1 MVSEGSV
8 AVNRYVAVVRRWFWV
23 GWTGVRSK
31 GKGRL
36 RVSGLKA
43 ARGSLGITL
52 GLKLGFYN

>member
-43 ARGSLGITL
+43 TRVAEGGW
-52 GLKLGFYN
+52 G